1 MTSLREKV
9 FWARDAVTGGAV
21 RAELTKVEA
30 ANSSHGDPRPSA
42 LREQLAHVAR
52 YVPYYRDLAGVTELT
67 HFPVVNKAL
76 VREHADQFVAT
87 GADTSRMHV
96 ASTSG
101 STGTP
106 FRVFHDARKRLRV
119 DAEAIYFGR
128 HAGYEIGQRLFY
140 VKVWSDRNR
149 RSRLGFFMRNIVPV
163 DVIDLHRNS
172 AANFMRQLQGASSR
186 SAIIAYSSSLDMLAK
201 ALPSSWNPV
210 KGTLGAVIAQSE
222 TLVES
227 TRQILADR
235 MGVHA
240 VARYGMEELGIVAQQ
255 ERDRGSAYTLNRASH
270 VVEILK
276 EYEDVPAA
284 PGELGRIVVTELV
297 NRVQPLVRYDTGDLG
312 SFAGSD
318 VDVFSRPRPH
328 PHRRKTNG
336 SYLRRRGPT
345 ASVPGRICILVEVS
359 PDCAISDC
367 PAGPRRLSVALA
379 YLKRL
384 SDERSIVTDLR
395 GVVGAT
401 ARIDVEYANDGFV
414 LSSGKRKSVVSYYT
428 PHHNG

>member
-318 VDVFSRPRPH
+318 VDVFSQTVLTRIEGRRTDRIYDVEDRPLPSLVAYAFWWKYPQIAQYQIVQRA
-328 PHRRKTNG
+328 RG
-336 SYLRRRGPT
+336 DYL
-345 ASVPGRICILVEVS
+345 L
-359 PDCAISDC
+359 
-367 PAGPRRLSVALA
+367 RLHTS
-379 YLKRL
+379 RDF

-428 PHHNG
+428 PHYNG